1 MSKKA
6 LEIALGIVTSVGGF
20 LEIGSI
26 TTAAQAGAL
35 FQFRLVWAII
45 LGGVCI
51 TFLVEQAG
59 RLSAVSGH
67 TIPDAIRERFGFNY
81 FLFLLAVLAAVTL
94 LVLGAEIGGVCVSLE
109 MATGIG
115 FRWWALP
122 VAFVMWLIIWKGTFS
137 FIEDGTAILG
147 LVTLCFVVGAIVLHP
162 PWKQVAAGA
171 LPTLPPHDSVRYW
184 FIAVSILGASVSPY
198 LMFFYSSGAI
208 EDDWKEDYVAV
219 NRFIAVSGMG
229 FGTLISIAVLVVAAL
244 VFLPRGIEVGHY
256 SQLALMLR
264 DAFGRWGFWLV
275 IGSLFIACLGA
286 AMEITLQLSYMVAQG
301 FGWNWSKNQR
311 PTEEARFSLTY
322 TVFIILGALLVVVGI
337 DPLKLTIFSMALTA
351 ATLPVAI
358 VPFLFLMNDEEYVE
372 EHTNG
377 VVSNVAVIAII
388 GLAFVLAVVTIPLEI
403 FGGG

>member
-1 MSKKA
+1 MKKA
-6 LEIALGIVTSVGGF
+6 IEIALGIVTSVGGF

-51 TFLVEQAG
+51 TFLVEQSG

-67 TIPDAIRERFGFNY
+67 TVPDAIRERFGFNY
-81 FLFLLAVLAAVTL
+81 FLFLLVVLAAVTL
-94 LVLGAEIGGVCVSLE
+94 LVLGAEIGGVCVALE
-109 MATGIG
+109 MATGVS
-115 FRWWALP
+115 FQWWAIP
-122 VAFVMWLIIWKGTFS
+122 VAFMMWLIIWKGTFS
-137 FIEDGTAILG
+137 VIEDGTAILG
-147 LVTLCFVVGAIVLHP
+147 LVTLCFIVGAIVMHP
-162 PWKQVAAGA
+162 PWKQVAVGA
-171 LPTLPPHDSVRYW
+171 LPTLPAHDRLRYW

-208 EDDWKEDYVAV
+208 EDDWKEDYINV
-219 NRFIAVSGMG
+219 NRVIAVSGMS
-229 FGTLISIAVLVVAAL
+229 FGTCISVAVLVLAAM
-244 VFLPRGIEVGHY
+244 VFLPRGIQVEHY
-256 SQLALMLR
+256 SQLALILR
-264 DAFGRWGFWLV
+264 DAFGRWGFWLF
-275 IGSLFIACLGA
+275 ISSLFVACLGA

-311 PTEEARFSLTY
+311 PKDEARFSLTY

-377 VVSNVAVIAII
+377 WIGNVAVIAII
-388 GLAFVLAVVTIPLEI
+388 TLAFVLAVVTIPLEI